1 MDRTKLIA
9 ELRRDEGEKLK
20 SYKDSL
26 GYWTVGVGCLLDPAK
41 GGNPAPFGKDLRN
54 GCTIT
59 SDQSAFLLDKE
70 IDEKQAELDRR
81 LPWWRKLDDV
91 RQRVILNMAFNLGVT
106 GLLGFPN
113 TLAMVQSGNY
123 DGAAAGM
130 LKSKWAGQVGAR
142 ADRLSHMMK
151 TGAV

>member
-1 MDRTKLIA
+1 MDRAKLVA
-9 ELRRDEGEKLK
+9 ELRRDEGEMLK

-26 GYWTVGVGCLLDPAK
+26 GYWTIGVGYLLDPAK

-54 GCTIT
+54 GGTIT
-59 SDQSAFLLDKE
+59 SDQSAFLLNKE

-91 RQRVILNMAFNLGVT
+91 RQRVILNMAFNLGVD
-106 GLLGFPN
+106 GLLGFKN
-113 TLAMVQSGNY
+113 TLAMVQTGNY
-123 DGAAAGM
+123 AGASAGM
-130 LKSKWAGQVGAR
+130 LKSLWAKQVGGR
-142 ADRLSHMMK
+142 ADRLSNMMK